1 MGLALG
7 CLQVEQSTVA
17 IKEVFGKY
25 DDVLEPGFHCVPWF
39 FGTQIAG
46 YLSLRVQQ
54 LDVHCETKTKD
65 NVFVTVV
72 ASIQYRALAEKAVDA
87 FYKLSNTREQIQ
99 AYVFDVIRA
108 CVPKMDLDSS
118 FEQKKEIARAVEE
131 ELEKAMSAY
140 GYEIVQTLIVDIEP
154 DERVKTAMNE
164 INAAARLRV
173 AANEKA
179 EAEKILQIKKAEGDA
194 ESKYLAGLGIA
205 RQRQAIVDG
214 LRDSVLAFSENVPGT
229 SSKDVMDM
237 VLVTQYFDT
246 LKEIGA
252 SSKSNSVFVPHG
264 PGAVRDIA
272 SQCRD
277 GLLQGSMGRS

>member
-1 MGLALG
+1 MGQSV
-7 CLQVEQSTVA
+7 CCIQVDQSTVA
-17 IKEVFGKY
+17 IKETFGKFAG
-25 DDVLEPGFHCVPWF
+25 VLEPGCHFLPWC
-39 FGTQIAG
+39 FGSQLAG
-46 YLSLRVQQ
+46 NLSLRVKQ
-54 LDVHCETKTKD
+54 LDVRCETKTKG

-72 ASIQYRALAEKAVDA
+72 ASIQYRASANKAADA

-99 AYVFDVIRA
+99 AYVFYVIRA
-108 CVPKMDLDSS
+108 SVPNLDLAST
-118 FEQKKEIARAVEE
+118 FEQKNEIAKSVEE

-154 DERVKTAMNE
+154 DEHVKRAMNE

-179 EAEKILQIKKAEGDA
+179 EAEKILQIKRAEGDA

-214 LRDSVLAFSENVPGT
+214 LRDSVLAFSTNVPGT
-229 SSKDVMDM
+229 TAKDVMDM

-246 LKEIGA
+246 MKEIGS
-252 SSKSNSVFVPHG
+252 SSKSSSVFIPHG
-264 PGAVRDIA
+264 PGAVKDVA
-272 SQCRD
+272 SQIRV
-277 GLLQGSMGRS
+277 GLLQANSTQL

>member
-25 DDVLEPGFHCVPWF
+25 DDMLEPGFHCVPWLF
-39 FGTQIAG
+39 CTQIAG

-54 LDVHCETKTKD
+54 LDVHCETKTKVSSQLPNCVNTTVNFISFRRCLVLEFNG
-65 NVFVTVV
+65 NVSAMTMFLSLLLHLFNIEGWQKRQLMPFT
-72 ASIQYRALAEKAVDA
+72 SLAIRG
-87 FYKLSNTREQIQ
+87 N
-99 AYVFDVIRA
+99 VIRA

-118 FEQKKEIARAVEE
+118 FEEKKEIARAVEE
-131 ELEKAMSAY
+131 ELEK
-140 GYEIVQTLIVDIEP
+140 TLIVDIEP
-154 DERVKTAMNE
+154 DERVKRAMNE
-164 INAAARLRV
+164 IN
-173 AANEKA
+173 
-179 EAEKILQIKKAEGDA
+179 
-194 ESKYLAGLGIA
+194 S
-205 RQRQAIVDG
+205 
-214 LRDSVLAFSENVPGT
+214 AFSENVPGT

-277 GLLQGSMGRS
+277 GLLQSMGRS